1 MTATTLRTTRPI
13 QWRGLAADSVLAA
26 LLIGPVVAPFLLSWG
41 WFVPRTIAGV
51 VYTMGAYVC
60 PQPTRGPAL
69 YEAQIMAVCMR
80 CYGTLLGLLATRL
93 FYAADEGA
101 SCAWLPR
108 YGLRALPVFAALIFA
123 YPAELAGQVAGLWRF
138 DNIGVTAAGILAG
151 VGLGLMFHPILQR
164 RQQSVISSQ

>member
-1 MTATTLRTTRPI
+1 MAATTLRTTRPI
-13 QWRGLAADSVLAA
+13 QWRGLAADAVLVA
-26 LLIGPVVAPFLLSWG
+26 LLIGPLVAPFLLSWG

-60 PQPTRGPAL
+60 PQPTRGLAL
-69 YEAQIMAVCMR
+69 YDAQIMAVCMR

-93 FYAADEGA
+93 FYAADGGA
-101 SCAWLPR
+101 ARAWLPR

-138 DNIGVTAAGILAG
+138 DNVGVTVAGLITG
-151 VGLGLMFHPILQR
+151 MGLGLMFHPILQR
-164 RQQSVISSQ
+164 RRLQ